1 MSIKMREALTFDDV
15 LLVPQESDILPKDV
29 SLRRKLTNKVTLNTP
44 LISSPMDTVTESKMA
59 IAMALCG
66 ALGVIHKNMT
76 LEQQAKEVEM
86 VKNFKD
92 IEDKEKASLSA
103 S

>member
-44 LISSPMDTVTESKMA
+44 LISSPMDTVTTA
-59 IAMALCG
+59 IISLLFGVTPYISAAIS
-66 ALGVIHKNMT
+66 GVILIVFSVFLAREFLINK
-76 LEQQAKEVEM
+76 
-86 VKNFKD
+86 KD
-92 IEDKEKASLSA
+92 
-103 S
+103 